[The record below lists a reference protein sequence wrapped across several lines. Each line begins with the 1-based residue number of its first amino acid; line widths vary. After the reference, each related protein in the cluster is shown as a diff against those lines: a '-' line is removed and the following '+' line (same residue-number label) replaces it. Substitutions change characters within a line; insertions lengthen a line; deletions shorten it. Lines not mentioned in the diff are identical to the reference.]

1 MVGYSKDCLVSFVK
15 YFLSERFGGKSN
27 YRYCRSLWGL
37 EWDLIDRGGRAEGA
51 GGLEGEGRP
60 KWVGSNWRRREGGVV
75 MGPYKLIWSSPPP
88 RCGLER
94 LCGHLVSH
102 LVSDDPE
109 SNLPIRRKVFSRGP
123 LSKIIELK
131 KNIVNFWYIIYR
143 EHIFKRSYLD
153 KK

>member
-1 MVGYSKDCLVSFVK
+1 
-15 YFLSERFGGKSN
+15 
-27 YRYCRSLWGL
+27 
-37 EWDLIDRGGRAEGA
+37 
-51 GGLEGEGRP
+51 
-60 KWVGSNWRRREGGVV
+60 

-123 LSKIIELK
+123 LSEIIELDLY
-131 KNIVNFWYIIYR
+131 IINFWYIIYR
-143 EHIFKRSYLD
+143 EHISKRSYLD
-153 KK
+153 KKRLIFWS

>member
-1 MVGYSKDCLVSFVK
+1 MG
-15 YFLSERFGGKSN
+15 
-27 YRYCRSLWGL
+27 WL
-37 EWDLIDRGGRAEGA
+37 E
-51 GGLEGEGRP
+51 LEEEGR
-60 KWVGSNWRRREGGVV
+60 GGGVV

-123 LSKIIELK
+123 LSEIIELEK
-131 KNIVNFWYIIYR
+131 DFILLFFCIVYNR
-143 EHIFKRSYLD
+143 EHISKRSYLD
-153 KK
+153 KKNGTFLGLKFFARL